1 MQARQYKLEGRGH
14 PPQRLLSL
22 SDYKIYITQM
32 PSRLVPTCAN
42 YNTGIGDKCTM
53 ITTYRNVTMLS
64 DDVCERLMAKSVGVI
79 TLGNVLLFT

>member
-1 MQARQYKLEGRGH
+1 MHNWCTFYAGQTVQIGRTWTS
-14 PPQRLLSL
+14 PQRLLSL

-42 YNTGIGDKCTM
+42 YNTGIGDKCIM

-64 DDVCERLMAKSVGVI
+64 DNVCER
-79 TLGNVLLFT
+79 